1 MTTLEYANYVMSQ
14 FEDVVKFDYE
24 QLKKVAIRHIELLK
38 KKEND
43 FMSMF
48 YYDEVIKEIE
58 ML

>member
-1 MTTLEYANYVMSQ
+1 MTTQEFAQFTVDQ